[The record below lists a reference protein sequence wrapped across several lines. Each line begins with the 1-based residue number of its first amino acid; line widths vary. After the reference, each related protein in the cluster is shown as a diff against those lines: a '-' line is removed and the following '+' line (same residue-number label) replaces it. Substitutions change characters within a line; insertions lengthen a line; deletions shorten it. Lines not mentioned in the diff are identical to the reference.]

1 MKTHTVKKES
11 VRNKIVNVEN
21 ALDKAH
27 SALFYIHLD
36 DLIDKMS
43 LKEADRI
50 VKKMKTIRKNIDFL
64 LGQETTQKG
73 N

>member
-1 MKTHTVKKES
+1 METHTVKKES

-27 SALFYIHLD
+27 SALFDIHLD

-43 LKEADRI
+43 LREADRI

-64 LGQETTQKG
+64 LG
-73 N
+73 